1 MISREDV
8 SQIAELCKLSFNN
21 EESDG
26 FIKEFGKVLEL
37 IENIKEVNTEGIE
50 PTYQVNQYKE
60 PLIGDIVEKSL
71 PQNDVLKNTVE
82 EKYGYF
88 KILKVV
94 D

>member
-8 SQIAELCKLSFNN
+8 TQIAELCKLSFNDVEN
-21 EESDG
+21 DG
-26 FIKEFGKVLEL
+26 FIKEFEKVLNL
-37 IENIKEVNTEGIE
+37 VENIKEANTEGVE
-50 PTYQVNQYKE
+50 PTYQVNKYKE
-60 PLIGDIVEKSL
+60 PFIEDEVKESL
-71 PQNDVLKNTVE
+71 PQSEVLKNTVE

>member
-1 MISREDV
+1 MISKEDV
-8 SQIAELCKLSFNN
+8 SQIAELCKLSFDDVEN
-21 EESDG
+21 DG
-26 FIKEFGKVLEL
+26 FIKEFEKVLNL
-37 IENIKEVNTEGIE
+37 VANIKEANTEGIE

-60 PLIGDIVEKSL
+60 PLIGDVVGESL
-71 PQNDVLKNTVE
+71 PQSEVLKNTVE